1 MQTSKWGKFMG
12 AIKRSV
18 LSFYNFLVGDIQIL
32 VGTLLA
38 LCITWLLVGIA
49 PTMAGFLFVL
59 MVIATLTVA
68 LWREVTP

>member
-1 MQTSKWGKFMG
+1 MQ
-12 AIKRSV
+12 AIKNAV
-18 LSFYNFLVGDIQIL
+18 VSFYIFLVGDMRIL

-38 LCITWLLVGIA
+38 LCITWLLVGLA
-49 PTMAGFLFVL
+49 PSLAGWFLLL

>member
-1 MQTSKWGKFMG
+1 MQ
-12 AIKRSV
+12 AIKNAV
-18 LSFYNFLVGDIQIL
+18 VSFYIFLVGDMRIL

-38 LCITWLLVGIA
+38 LCITWLLVGLA
-49 PTMAGFLFVL
+49 PALAGWFLLL

>member
-1 MQTSKWGKFMG
+1 MET
-12 AIKRSV
+12 IKRWI
-18 LSFYNFLVGDIQIL
+18 LSFYNFLVGDIRIL

-38 LCITWLLVGIA
+38 LGITWLLAGVA
-49 PTMAGFLFVL
+49 PALAGWFFIL